1 MYIILNVARL
11 VPSRTGGRQAPR
23 VARSQKRR
31 RIYVPRPHFP
41 PLFYYRSRRVQRD
54 ARAIKLDAI
63 ARDPTW
69 RISLDLARDRLPS
82 IDDRRSTPRDRSI
95 AASRSIA
102 RGARSIARRLPRY
115 ARSRAARRRAARGR
129 ERASRATRA
138 RATES
143 RVRRRARRAAASARD
158 RARGGRR
165 SIARREKRITTRRSG
180 RRSGRVSTSRGRRRA
195 RARERGVEG

>member
-82 IDDRRSTPRDRSI
+82 IDDRRSTPRDRSP
-95 AASRSIA
+95 
-102 RGARSIARRLPRY
+102 RRD
-115 ARSRAARRRAARGR
+115 RSRAARDRSRGGCRDTRGR
-129 ERASRATRA
+129 APH
-138 RATES
+138 
-143 RVRRRARRAAASARD
+143 VDARRAVASAH
-158 RARGGRR
+158 RA
-165 SIARREKRITTRRSG
+165 
-180 RRSGRVSTSRGRRRA
+180 RRA
-195 RARERGVEG
+195 RARPNRAFGAAPAARRRRRATARAEDGDRSRGAKGG

>member
-1 MYIILNVARL
+1 MYIILNVPRL
-11 VPSRTGGRQAPR
+11 VPSRTGGRQTPR

-82 IDDRRSTPRDRSI
+82 IDDRRSTPRDRSP
-95 AASRSIA
+95 
-102 RGARSIARRLPRY
+102 RRD
-115 ARSRAARRRAARGR
+115 RSRAARDR
-129 ERASRATRA
+129 SRA
-138 RATES
+138 EDG
-143 RVRRRARRAAASARD
+143 D
-158 RARGGRR
+158 R
-165 SIARREKRITTRRSG
+165 
-180 RRSGRVSTSRGRRRA
+180 SRGA
-195 RARERGVEG
+195 KSG

>member
-11 VPSRTGGRQAPR
+11 VPSRTGGRRAPR

-82 IDDRRSTPRDRSI
+82 IDDRRSTPGRRT
-95 AASRSIA
+95 RP
-102 RGARSIARRLPRY
+102 RG
-115 ARSRAARRRAARGR
+115 G
-129 ERASRATRA
+129 RA
-138 RATES
+138 R
-143 RVRRRARRAAASARD
+143 RRRARDPSLCDARKPTLFRD
-158 RARGGRR
+158 ADEV
-165 SIARREKRITTRRSG
+165 A
-180 RRSGRVSTSRGRRRA
+180 
-195 RARERGVEG
+195 